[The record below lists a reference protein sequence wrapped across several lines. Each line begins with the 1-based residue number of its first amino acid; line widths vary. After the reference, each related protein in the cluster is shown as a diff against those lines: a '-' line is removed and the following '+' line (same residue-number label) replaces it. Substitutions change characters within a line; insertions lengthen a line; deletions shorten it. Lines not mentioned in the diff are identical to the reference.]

1 MGENRYADAVSYIT
15 FTFKNVAYDI
25 FAFTYKAKKYNLN
38 TGCNNLGSICPAYEI
53 YRGMYVITDHIVV
66 AERSYLCG

>member
-1 MGENRYADAVSYIT
+1 MLMQFLYIT

-38 TGCNNLGSICPAYEI
+38 TGCNSVDN
-53 YRGMYVITDHIVV
+53 MYVITDHMVV
-66 AERSYLCG
+66 TGRSYLCG